1 MSLWSY
7 MLNEVS
13 LSPPS
18 LLLLPPPRPGTCS
31 STCTLIQEVG
41 QQAAQDS
48 LMADDQHVL
57 LPLKLHDHWLKALD
71 QVLVGLNK
79 EGQDI
84 TLEQRYLV
92 SNPPGRVM
100 VFYHY

>member
-1 MSLWSY
+1 
-7 MLNEVS
+7 
-13 LSPPS
+13 
-18 LLLLPPPRPGTCS
+18 
-31 STCTLIQEVG
+31 
-41 QQAAQDS
+41 
-48 LMADDQHVL
+48 MADDQHVL